1 MEVKKAYKA
10 FRYQNEVRWR
20 SDRRGKTC
28 SSGKPDLEISSPPE
42 FKGEAGFW
50 TPEDLF
56 VASVSSC
63 IMMTFVAYAKHKAL
77 EFVTYE
83 SEAEGLLE
91 NVDGKYR
98 FTEIVLHPHVSVK
111 SSEDLE
117 RAREILDHAHKSCFV
132 SNSITGAVRVFP
144 DIRVASAAAA

>member
-1 MEVKKAYKA
+1 MEIKKAYKV
-10 FRYQNEVRWR
+10 FRYASEARWR
-20 SDRRGKTC
+20 SDRRGKVC
-28 SSGKPDLEISSPPE
+28 SSSKPDVEISSPPD

-56 VASVSSC
+56 VASVNSC

-77 EFVTYE
+77 EFMTYE

-91 NVDGKYR
+91 SVDGKYR

-111 SSEDLE
+111 SPEDLE
-117 RAREILDHAHKSCFV
+117 RAREILDQAHKSCFV
-132 SNSITGAVRVFP
+132 SNSITGTVRVFP
-144 DIRVASAAAA
+144 DIRVDSAAAA